1 MCRTIVVSWAFEIYR
16 KKIQH
21 NNKKQE
27 RSELYERVLR
37 PKSRIHTKMSNVII
51 KATIK
56 ECKTSKLTERKSG
69 MVNKLNPKEEKKNRN
84 TKQAG
89 LKEIHLIQ

>member
-1 MCRTIVVSWAFEIYR
+1 
-16 KKIQH
+16 
-21 NNKKQE
+21 
-27 RSELYERVLR
+27 
-37 PKSRIHTKMSNVII
+37 MSNVII